1 MGKLL
6 LSFTVFWAYIAF
18 SQFFL
23 IWYANI
29 PEETEFFLVRNT
41 ESWNDLGHLPGGR
54 SATSSSPSRCSARA

>member
-18 SQFFL
+18 DQYFL

-29 PEETEFFLVRNT
+29 PEETKFFVVRNT
-41 ESWNDLGHLPGGR
+41 ESWNTWAMVSWR
-54 SATSSSPSRCSARA
+54 WAAISS

>member
-18 SQFFL
+18 NQFFL

-41 ESWNDLGHLPGGR
+41 ECWNTWGIGCEGVD
-54 SATSSSPSRCSARA
+54 TSS